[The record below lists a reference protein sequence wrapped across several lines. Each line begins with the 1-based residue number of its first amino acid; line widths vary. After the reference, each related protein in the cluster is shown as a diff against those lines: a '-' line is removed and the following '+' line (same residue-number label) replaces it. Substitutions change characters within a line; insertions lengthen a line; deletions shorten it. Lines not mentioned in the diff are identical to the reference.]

1 VLLVTDGSPNC
12 VGQSLD
18 NDTQA
23 HQATIQAID
32 ALAKEGVKTFVIGY
46 DASVDA
52 RLAAQLT
59 EYAQHG
65 GTNNFFAVQDGPSLV
80 SKFGEITNV
89 VAECTY
95 TLDKDPL
102 DKMYVRVELD
112 KESLKVD
119 DPNGWSISG
128 KTVTLSGSACM
139 KLRDGTKT
147 HTLAVTV
154 ECVPVVIN

>member
-1 VLLVTDGSPNC
+1 VLLVTDGAPNC
-12 VGQSLD
+12 IGGNSGMDQ
-18 NDTQA
+18 QA
-23 HQATIQAID
+23 HQATVRAID
-32 ALAKEGVKTFVIGY
+32 ALAMAGVKTFVIGY

-52 RLAAQLT
+52 QLARQLT

-65 GTNNFFAVQDGPSLV
+65 GTNNFFAVQDASSLV
-80 SKFGEITNV
+80 MKFTEITNV
-89 VAECTY
+89 IAECTY
-95 TLDKDPL
+95 TLDKEPV

-128 KTVTLSGSACM
+128 KTVTLGGNACM